1 MTTDCVK
8 FELDVPH
15 RAAHPLGDAL
25 QERGL
30 AVRLFPSEAG
40 TSWRIEAYGYAV
52 QDPEHMRI
60 LITGDAARL
69 GLNDVAIDV
78 VWLPTTD
85 WLAENR
91 RSFTPLTIGRFHIHG
106 NAHHGARPANC
117 CPLLVDAA
125 TAFGTGSHETTRACL
140 EFIDL
145 LRRRDRRQW
154 PRRVLD
160 MGCGSGIL
168 GIAAAAAMGCRVTAR
183 DVDPEAVTV
192 TRLNSRRNGV
202 ASLIDAARSRRLPSF
217 RPRQRYDLVLAN
229 ILAEPLVRLA
239 SYLPGTLTWGGHA
252 VLAGI
257 LEQQGQQVLRAYL
270 SRGLRLKRCTVL
282 NGWLTLVLSRER
294 TGGGR

>member
-1 MTTDCVK
+1 MNHYNVD
-8 FELDVPH
+8 
-15 RAAHPLGDAL
+15 
-25 QERGL
+25 L
-30 AVRLFPSEAG
+30 AYIHDTGFG
-40 TSWRIEAYGYAV
+40 GYA
-52 QDPEHMRI
+52 R
-60 LITGDAARL
+60 TTS
-69 GLNDVAIDV
+69 
-78 VWLPTTD
+78 VWLIEQLRQAGID
-85 WLAENR
+85 SGLVAE
-91 RSFTPLTIGRFHIHG
+91 L
-106 NAHHGARPANC
+106 
-117 CPLLVDAA
+117 
-125 TAFGTGSHETTRACL
+125 
-140 EFIDL
+140 
-145 LRRRDRRQW
+145 
-154 PRRVLD
+154 
-160 MGCGSGIL
+160 GCGSGII

-270 SRGLRLKRCTVL
+270 SRGLRLKRRTVL